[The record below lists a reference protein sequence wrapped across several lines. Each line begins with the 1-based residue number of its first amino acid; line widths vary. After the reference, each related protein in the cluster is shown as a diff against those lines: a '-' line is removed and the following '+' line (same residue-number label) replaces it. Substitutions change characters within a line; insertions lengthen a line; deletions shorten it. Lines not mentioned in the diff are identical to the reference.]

1 MNHNLEFGEYRLA
14 RAGRLLLVVW
24 SVILLAGFAL
34 AARLEPDP
42 RGFGTH
48 QRLGF
53 PPCTFQSMFNIPCP
67 SCGMTTS
74 FANAVRGR
82 FGDAARAN
90 PAGLMLAIICAL
102 QIPWCWVSIVRGRLW
117 KVSQPDVAL
126 LWLIAVVCVAGALQW
141 VFRLIG
147 S

>member
-1 MNHNLEFGEYRLA
+1 MAVDCESDAVDCERDRGKNDRLTPPASGFAVEFLLQRTARISILPLPFSISTMNHNLDFGEYRLA

-48 QRLGF
+48 QRLGL

-74 FANAVRGR
+74 FANVVRGR
-82 FGDAARAN
+82 FGD
-90 PAGLMLAIICAL
+90 
-102 QIPWCWVSIVRGRLW
+102 
-117 KVSQPDVAL
+117 
-126 LWLIAVVCVAGALQW
+126 
-141 VFRLIG
+141 
-147 S
+147 